1 MKKLMAGLMLVSL
14 LWLGG
19 GQAVLA
25 ENGEPVGGCPPSFK
39 LHHVHG
45 GEHWHDHI
53 GSDYDKNGDGYL
65 CVKHPADKH
74 HLHVDNNVRKK

>member
-1 MKKLMAGLMLVSL
+1 MKRVIGGILLVSL

-19 GQAVLA
+19 GQAALA
-25 ENGEPVGGCPPSFK
+25 DHGQPVAGCAPGFE
-39 LHHVHG
+39 LHHVHD
-45 GEHWHDHI
+45 GEHMHDHI
-53 GSDYDKNGDGYL
+53 GSDYDRNGDGYL